1 MIRRTSCSY
10 LAPSCSGVGDERAGC
25 HIIHGPRGLLLE
37 NTLFIFLSN
46 CNNNTSSRELRKHE
60 NPWRKTTAE
69 APRPHW
75 LATTTAGLREDGAA
89 EAVGRAQPP
98 QSCGGRE
105 GAGTEGHGNPPSR
118 CSPSPG
124 LQQLRAV
131 SLATSRAAVPGLMG
145 TPASPRW
152 LRPGSCQEAHA
163 LRHSRMI
170 LKSGADPRPPALMVF
185 RASRSA
191 PWAGGAWGPGH
202 GPSGAEK
209 CPGARVPGSW
219 PAPPRVQMALR
230 VPAEG
235 RSHTSRKV
243 QSPHRKAQHTE
254 GGPVSRG
261 IQSPP
266 LDL

>member
-1 MIRRTSCSY
+1 MTKARGRNGNRGLLGVIRRTSCSY

-60 NPWRKTTAE
+60 NRWRKTTAE

-163 LRHSRMI
+163 LRHSRTI
-170 LKSGADPRPPALMVF
+170 LKSGADPRP
-185 RASRSA
+185 
-191 PWAGGAWGPGH
+191 
-202 GPSGAEK
+202 
-209 CPGARVPGSW
+209 
-219 PAPPRVQMALR
+219 LR
-230 VPAEG
+230 
-235 RSHTSRKV
+235 
-243 QSPHRKAQHTE
+243 
-254 GGPVSRG
+254 
-261 IQSPP
+261 
-266 LDL
+266 